1 MSNGVFTFNNASC
14 LNYHAIFM
22 SSGNDIRRSDG
33 RIGINEI
40 IVTVPGLAVKA
51 EEVVRAF
58 HSRNGNTESENSE
71 AITKDVGKMKEGL
84 GIKQIRL
91 PGYSESNVTFVA
103 DAIYTFIMKVTSS
116 DRDTERIRGDPVRN
130 IYYASESNPDRSR
143 PEAEASLLL
152 VYSKLLGMDADGYRW
167 IVDMFKEATM
177 IPVTYA
183 CAGGGISLADA
194 AAHVRAS
201 CHYGSPESALIITAD
216 TSIYDNSRAPN
227 AEFTQGA
234 GATLVWLTRDP
245 EIATILYDNRYGGFH
260 MPLSDFTKF
269 GHETP
274 IVHGKF
280 SERVYVYTVAKALE
294 KLEGSGEFPLR
305 DMGFFVTHVPFPK
318 QSIYFASFLFAHYLK
333 NYRKELFD
341 EIQARP
347 DVGREP
353 IGDNGR
359 ITNLMDRKFRE
370 FNSEG
375 GKQEE
380 SIIRFIEDD
389 AEISAYWEW
398 MKRLRNQPEF
408 SSFLEGLHINSALIL
423 PSEIG
428 NSYSSSAFVAF
439 SSLVKNAANL
449 HTGKGIKGI
458 LAFYGSGAI
467 AKVLP
472 LELHVSESNVK
483 SQITIPMGMPKY
495 LSAEQYL
502 ELHKSLITGDAAR
515 TITKEDLVRKDMEF
529 LHVPALS
536 EGFHVRRRNPDGTG
550 EYVYS
555 DGSVTEPVLIR
566 Y

>member
-1 MSNGVFTFNNASC
+1 
-14 LNYHAIFM
+14 M
-22 SSGNDIRRSDG
+22 SSGDNTRQSDD
-33 RIGINEI
+33 RIGINGI

-58 HSRNGNTESENSE
+58 HSRNGNTEEGNSD
-71 AITKDVGKMKEGL
+71 AIAKDVGKMKEGL

-103 DAIYTFIMKVTSS
+103 DAIYAFILKVSAS
-116 DRDTERIRGDPVRN
+116 NHDTKRLKEDPIRN

-152 VYSKLLGMDADGYRW
+152 VYSKLLEMDADGYRW
-167 IVDMFKEATM
+167 IVDMLKEATM
-177 IPVTYA
+177 VPVTYA

-216 TSIYDNSRAPN
+216 TSIYDNNRAPN

-234 GATLVWLTRDP
+234 GATLLWLTRNP
-245 EIATILYDNRYGGFH
+245 EVATILYDNRYGGFH

-294 KLEGSGEFPLR
+294 KLEGSGEFPLK
-305 DMGFFVTHVPFPK
+305 DIGFFVTHVPFPK

-333 NYRKELFD
+333 SYNQGLFG

-347 DVGREP
+347 DVGPEP
-353 IGDNGR
+353 IKNNGR
-359 ITNLMDRKFRE
+359 ITNLMDRKFKE
-370 FNSEG
+370 FNSDG
-375 GKQEE
+375 TKQEE
-380 SIIRFIEDD
+380 DIIRFIEDD

-408 SSFLEGLHINSALIL
+408 NGFLDSLHINSALML
-423 PSEIG
+423 PSEVG

-439 SSLVKNAANL
+439 SSLVKNATKL
-449 HTGKGIKGI
+449 HTGNDINGI

-472 LELHVSESNVK
+472 LKLHVSESKAK
-483 SQITIPMGMPKY
+483 SQIILPAGTPKY
-495 LSAEQYL
+495 LSAAQYL

-515 TITKEDLVRKDMEF
+515 TITKEDLLKKDMEF
-529 LHVPALS
+529 LGVGVLS
-536 EGFHVRRRNPDGTG
+536 KGFHVRRRNPDSTG

-555 DGSVTEPVLIR
+555 DGNTIRPVLIR

>member
-1 MSNGVFTFNNASC
+1 
-14 LNYHAIFM
+14 M
-22 SSGNDIRRSDG
+22 SSGNDMRRSDG

-370 FNSEG
+370 FNSE
-375 GKQEE
+375 EARRE
-380 SIIRFIEDD
+380 H
-389 AEISAYWEW
+389 
-398 MKRLRNQPEF
+398 N
-408 SSFLEGLHINSALIL
+408 
-423 PSEIG
+423 
-428 NSYSSSAFVAF
+428 
-439 SSLVKNAANL
+439 
-449 HTGKGIKGI
+449 
-458 LAFYGSGAI
+458 
-467 AKVLP
+467 
-472 LELHVSESNVK
+472 
-483 SQITIPMGMPKY
+483 TIHRG
-495 LSAEQYL
+495 
-502 ELHKSLITGDAAR
+502 
-515 TITKEDLVRKDMEF
+515 
-529 LHVPALS
+529 
-536 EGFHVRRRNPDGTG
+536 
-550 EYVYS
+550 
-555 DGSVTEPVLIR
+555 
-566 Y
+566 